1 MADDHFFAVDRR
13 NFRMLQSRKGKPFG
27 GIASFAATH
36 CSASEVQARLAG
48 QVLLNYVRAC

>member
-1 MADDHFFAVDRR
+1 
-13 NFRMLQSRKGKPFG
+13 MLQSRKGKPFG

-48 QVLLNYVRAC
+48 QVLLNYVRACWQHPTPPREAET